1 MRITNH
7 RQGKISGKPGVLNK
21 CRQTQGNVP
30 KHAFLDENYNY
41 VLNTK
46 IMFTKLDFEF

>member
-1 MRITNH
+1 MKITKH
-7 RQGKISGKPGVLNK
+7 RQGKISSKPGVLNK
-21 CRQTQGNVP
+21 CRQTQGRVP
-30 KHAFLDENYNY
+30 KHAFLDENY